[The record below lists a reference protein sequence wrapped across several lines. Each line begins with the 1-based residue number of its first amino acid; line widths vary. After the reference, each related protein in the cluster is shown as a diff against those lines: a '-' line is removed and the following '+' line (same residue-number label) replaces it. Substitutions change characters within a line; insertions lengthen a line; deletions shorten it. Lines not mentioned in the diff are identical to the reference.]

1 MINFFVEAKQ
11 MNYAEYMRKLKSTQP
26 TIIHSPSGQDASLV
40 TLKAQARAQTV
51 KTPQAVET
59 NFSQI
64 GGAKGNILEATQQ
77 TSSPTSAVCASGYK
91 GVSQGFATTDATAS
105 VLGAAQHCAVC
116 SDPPS
121 SEPYEVVIPCGI
133 FIAPP
138 QPTPG
143 KSVCCSKD
151 MSVLFT
157 DNSELVADQGR
168 QQALR
173 QKYNLPSKLQ
183 GLRGAVVYGRLT

>member
-1 MINFFVEAKQ
+1 
-11 MNYAEYMRKLKSTQP
+11 MNYAEYMRKLQSGRSQ
-26 TIIHSPSGQDASLV
+26 IIHSPSGQDASLV
-40 TLKAQARAQTV
+40 TLKQQARAQTI
-51 KTPQAVET
+51 KTPVAVET

-77 TSSPTSAVCASGYK
+77 TCSPTSAVCSSGYK
-91 GVSQGFATTDATAS
+91 GVSQGFATTDATGN

-121 SEPYEVVIPCGI
+121 SEPYAVEIPCGI

-138 QPTPG
+138 QNAPG
-143 KSVCCSKD
+143 KTVCCSKD

-157 DNSELVADQGR
+157 NNQELVADQGR
-168 QQALR
+168 QQTLR
-173 QKYNLPSKLQ
+173 QHFNLPSKLQ
-183 GLRGAVVYGRLT
+183 GLRGGVVYGR